1 MIIFEMYTNQLY
13 WNKDKFLSLITW
25 EYFLR
30 HIVLDVKEREKM
42 LETAKRMGQGTQAK
56 FSGRNMKGVI
66 NES

>member
-30 HIVLDVKEREKM
+30 HIVLDVKEREKNV
-42 LETAKRMGQGTQAK
+42 RD
-56 FSGRNMKGVI
+56 S
-66 NES
+66 